1 MSNIKQV
8 LCLAFISLRLNLL
21 LMLLLLIA
29 PNLLPVE
36 SLFGN
41 HRITAERYFS
51 LSGGFFQKCFDRL
64 FCRNLIR
71 GIHNTRVSG
80 SRHKAKP

>member
-41 HRITAERYFS
+41 HRITAERYFPTSFS
-51 LSGGFFQKCFDRL
+51 LSLVDFSK
-64 FCRNLIR
+64 NALIDYFVE
-71 GIHNTRVSG
+71 I
-80 SRHKAKP
+80 